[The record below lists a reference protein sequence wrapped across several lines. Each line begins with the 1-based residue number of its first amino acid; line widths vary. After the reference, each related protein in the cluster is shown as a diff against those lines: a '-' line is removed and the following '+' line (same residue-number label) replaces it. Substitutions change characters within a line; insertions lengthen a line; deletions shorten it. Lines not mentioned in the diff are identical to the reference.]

1 MSPFPIWERIFSV
14 KGYKQIPSGSSL
26 CGTLDDRPE
35 IYTDQKPVIRK
46 EGMISRQCD
55 NFVTPQIAGKST
67 TPHVV
72 HILLLRSVR
81 TLDCPSMTGVGNCSR
96 DMEWLPIKR
105 GKKNIKERY
114 KKGGK
119 TLPIWFQNL
128 LLKHFSLIQSLLV
141 CIGPKIQRFF
151 PKPHVLT

>member
-105 GKKNIKERY
+105 GKKY
-114 KKGGK
+114 KGEIQKGGK
-119 TLPIWFQNL
+119 NSANL
-128 LLKHFSLIQSLLV
+128 ISEFASETFFFDSIVISLHRS
-141 CIGPKIQRFF
+141 KNTTFF